1 MLTGK
6 AGRCTDKP
14 MSNKLRFTFLA
25 ADPFPPL
32 RPDVI
37 NLFGKELA
45 GRGHHIAWI
54 LTSKDPALPHYHPS
68 WPYGP
73 VAVGGRC
80 AGSGTLTNLWN
91 RWLDF
96 RNDLCLASELRSQN
110 FDFVQ
115 LKDKFLA
122 AIPTLLQA
130 RWNKLP
136 FIYWLSFPYP
146 EEALHL
152 ANERCGFARFT
163 QLIRYRLFRFVL
175 YSCVLPRATH
185 VFVQSSRMKDSL
197 VKEGIDPDRITPV
210 PMGVSLA
217 DVPAIPKNS
226 ERSTVG
232 RQKPYRLVYLGTL
245 SRLRNLGFLLRVL
258 KLVHR
263 HVPETTLLFVGGGN
277 CQEDERALE
286 REAEVL
292 ELTRH
297 ITITGQLPRADAWRH
312 VQESDICLSYIP
324 RTPVL
329 DVGSP
334 TKLIEY
340 MALNKVIVAN
350 DHPEQREILSQS
362 QAGSCVET
370 TETAFADRIV
380 WLFAHPDEAQAMAA
394 RGHSYV
400 KQYRD
405 YTVIADRLEHEYIRI
420 LTRQTFAKSRQRYC
434 SG

>member
-1 MLTGK
+1 
-6 AGRCTDKP
+6 
-14 MSNKLRFTFLA
+14 MSDKLRFTFLA

-54 LTSKDPALPHYHPS
+54 LTSKDPAPAHYRLS

-73 VAVGGRC
+73 VAVGGRS
-80 AGSGTLTNLWN
+80 AGRGLLANLWN

-110 FDFVQ
+110 YDFVQ

-130 RWNKLP
+130 KWHKLP

-146 EEALHL
+146 EEALQL
-152 ANERCGFARFT
+152 ANERCGFARLT

-175 YSCVLPRATH
+175 YSFVLPRATH
-185 VFVQSSRMKDSL
+185 VFVQSSRMKDTL
-197 VKEGIDPDRITPV
+197 VKEGLDPDRITPV

-217 DVPAIPKNS
+217 DVPAIPEDS
-226 ERSTVG
+226 ERSHVTVG

-258 KLVHR
+258 KLVHQ
-263 HVPETTLLFVGGGN
+263 HIPETTLVFVGGGN
-277 CQEDERALE
+277 CREDERALE
-286 REAEVL
+286 RDAHAL
-292 ELTRH
+292 DLSRH
-297 ITITGQLPRADAWRH
+297 ITITGQLPRAEAWRH

-350 DHPEQREILSQS
+350 DHPEQRDILLQS
-362 QAGSCVET
+362 QAGICVET
-370 TETAFADRIV
+370 TESAFADSIV
-380 WLFAHPDEAQAMAA
+380 WLMAHPDEAQTMAA
-394 RGHSYV
+394 RGRSYV
-400 KQYRD
+400 REYRD
-405 YTVIADRLEHEYIRI
+405 YAVIADQLEHEYVRI
-420 LTRQTFAKSRQRYC
+420 LARQTFPKSRQTYC

>member
-1 MLTGK
+1 
-6 AGRCTDKP
+6 
-14 MSNKLRFTFLA
+14 MSDKLRFTFLA

-37 NLFGKELA
+37 NLFGKELV

-54 LTSKDPALPHYHPS
+54 LTSKDPAPAHYHSS

-80 AGSGTLTNLWN
+80 AGRGPLANLWN

-96 RNDLCLASELRSQN
+96 RNDLCLASQLRSQN
-110 FDFVQ
+110 YDFVQ

-136 FIYWLSFPYP
+136 FFYWLSFPYP
-146 EEALHL
+146 EEALQL
-152 ANERCGFARFT
+152 ANERCGFARLT
-163 QLIRYRLFRFVL
+163 QLIRYRLFRFIL
-175 YSCVLPRATH
+175 YSFVLPRATH
-185 VFVQSSRMKDSL
+185 VFVQSSRMKDTL
-197 VKEGIDPDRITPV
+197 VKEGLDPLRITPV

-217 DVPAIPKNS
+217 DIPAIPENS
-226 ERSTVG
+226 ERSTPG
-232 RQKPYRLVYLGTL
+232 RQRPYRLVYLGTL

-263 HVPETTLLFVGGGN
+263 HIPETTLSFVGGGN
-277 CQEDERALE
+277 CREDEDALKQ
-286 REAEVL
+286 EAEAL
-292 ELTRH
+292 GLSKH
-297 ITITGQLPRADAWRH
+297 ITITGQLPRTDAWRH

-350 DHPEQREILSQS
+350 DHPEQRDILQQS
-362 QAGSCVET
+362 QAGICLES

-380 WLFAHPDEAQAMAA
+380 WLMAHPDEASTMAA
-394 RGHSYV
+394 RGRPYV
-400 KQYRD
+400 RQYRD
-405 YTVIADRLEHEYIRI
+405 YAVIADQLEHEYLRI
-420 LTRQTFAKSRQRYC
+420 LAQQPFQNSRQAYC
-434 SG
+434 SR